1 MVMTLSRFD
10 LLACGRWCL
19 AAAMAL
25 TLAACGGGG
34 GGSAT
39 QVVTISPATP
49 AFQGNWQLT
58 ISVDGTPRA
67 PIDLTAADVPTQT
80 VATEFT
86 AAGVAQLVALTFPN
100 KTVTRSGSA
109 ITVTD
114 PDTSYVL
121 VVNSISVTGYQGCG
135 SCGVG
140 TAVSVTLEV
149 NFSESGRFDGVSV
162 PARTFDA
169 AVTFRYQRTA

>member
-1 MVMTLSRFD
+1 MTLSRFGF
-10 LLACGRWCL
+10 LSCLRWCL
-19 AAAMAL
+19 AALAL

-34 GGSAT
+34 SGSAT
-39 QVVTISPATP
+39 QVSTIDTATP

-58 ISVDGTPRA
+58 ISFDGTPRA
-67 PIDLTAADVPTQT
+67 PIDLAASDVPTQT

-86 AAGVAQLVALTFPN
+86 AATVAQLVARTFPN
-100 KTVTRSGSA
+100 KTVTQSGSTV
-109 ITVTD
+109 TVTD

-121 VVNSISVTGYQGCG
+121 VVNSVSVSGYQGCG

-140 TAVSVTLEV
+140 SAVSVTLAV
-149 NFSESGRFDGVSV
+149 NFSESGRFDGVTV